1 MLQVET
7 HVENHVENQSKVGP
21 DLVLLHGW
29 GSSSLV
35 WEPVLSWLSRS
46 FRLTL
51 INLPLELPPEL
62 GAPDQLL
69 PQLVDSLLAVAP
81 ERAIWLGWS
90 LGGQLALAV
99 ARAAPHR
106 VAGLVGVA
114 SNPCFILRD
123 DWPDALD
130 DALLVQFEDALATD
144 AHKTL
149 KRFVL
154 LQAQGSENQRREV
167 VQLMAALS
175 AAETNTLAC
184 LLSLLRLDMREALK
198 TLQVPSLYML
208 GQHDLLVPVAL
219 ADQLS
224 RLRPDAQILIQ
235 EGAAHAP
242 FLTRPEAFTQQVTT
256 WARQISM

>member
-7 HVENHVENQSKVGP
+7 QVEAQVETLGDAGP
-21 DLVLLHGW
+21 ELVLLHGW

-51 INLPLELPPEL
+51 INLPLELSQEQGDP
-62 GAPDQLL
+62 GQLL
-69 PQLVDSLLAVAP
+69 PQLVDRLLAVAP

-99 ARAAPHR
+99 AQAAPHR

-114 SNPCFILRD
+114 SNPCFILRE
-123 DWPDALD
+123 DWSDALD
-130 DALLVQFEDALATD
+130 EALFVQFEDALAAD

-167 VQLMAALS
+167 IQLMTALS
-175 AAETNTLAC
+175 TADSNTLAC
-184 LLSLLRLDMREALK
+184 LLGLLRLDMREALK

-242 FLTRPEAFTQQVTT
+242 FLTRPEAFTQQVMT
-256 WARQISM
+256 WARQISI